1 MISTLLCLIIFAT
14 SVVFSMV
21 GLGGGAIYTPIQV
34 WFGVDF
40 HVAATTSLFL
50 IMVTSISATIVFHK
64 AEKIDWPL
72 AWCFESV
79 TAVGGFLGGY
89 FSDQFSNE
97 ILTIIFSSIV
107 AVSGVIMLSNLTPAR
122 FQYHPHKHF
131 YVWRRKLYNEEYY
144 INVPLALIVGFIAGA
159 CSGLLGIG
167 GGMLKIPLMVMLLG
181 VPMDIA
187 IGTSAFMVGVT
198 SLGGF
203 TGHALK
209 GHFDAETSLLLALF
223 VFIGGQIGSRWS
235 IATDK
240 KTLKKGCG
248 LLLILIALS
257 MVY

>member
-14 SVVFSMV
+14 SVVFSMM

-34 WFGVDF
+34 WFGIDF
-40 HVAATTSLFL
+40 HVAAATSLFL
-50 IMVTSISATIVFHK
+50 IMVTSLSTTLVFHK

-72 AWCFESV
+72 AFMFESV
-79 TAVGGFLGGY
+79 TVIGGFLGGY
-89 FSDQFSNE
+89 FSEHFSNAFLS
-97 ILTIIFSSIV
+97 ITFSAVV
-107 AVSGVIMLSNLTPAR
+107 AISGISMLSNLTPQR
-122 FQYHPHKHF
+122 FEYHPHKHF
-131 YVWRRKLYNEEYY
+131 WVWKRKLYNEEYY
-144 INVPLALIVGFIAGA
+144 INVPLALSIGFIAGGF
-159 CSGLLGIG
+159 SGLLGIG

-209 GHFDAETSLLLALF
+209 GHFDVERSLILALF

-235 IATDK
+235 IATDR

-248 LLLILIALS
+248 LLLIIIALS
-257 MVY
+257 MLY